1 MCIEKSCKQHSRTTT
16 KPNTM
21 RSRCEKCQAKLHQ
34 KKLKA
39 KMHNIHKH
47 VTYHTTAYYASM
59 PNKIISFD
67 GMRKLI
73 FYLSMTKTVTD
84 TARVKDAILH
94 CSISKGAHSP
104 YIGFQPTGGL
114 STEVCNT
121 RPEWLAT
128 YSYLQWCIAKNG
140 GGYTQRGVEKGLK
153 VPCLFMI
160 TEVSICCQKNPE
172 VGIRRIPPNTP
183 LVTCPSIQRRCPPS
197 STKLYSLVK
206 TEDTAH
212 STEAVNQLQP
222 NKNTLPHSV

>member
-59 PNKIISFD
+59 PNKSISFD

-121 RPEWLAT
+121 RPE
-128 YSYLQWCIAKNG
+128 
-140 GGYTQRGVEKGLK
+140 
-153 VPCLFMI
+153 
-160 TEVSICCQKNPE
+160 
-172 VGIRRIPPNTP
+172 
-183 LVTCPSIQRRCPPS
+183 
-197 STKLYSLVK
+197 
-206 TEDTAH
+206 
-212 STEAVNQLQP
+212 
-222 NKNTLPHSV
+222 